1 MSSDIVPF
9 LKWWF
14 FTLMIGWITFP
25 ITFRLFKN
33 QFERGFTV
41 TKILGILLVS
51 FFHWILNILG
61 LSQNSQAGILMAI
74 ILVLGGS
81 FWVLNRAEWSEFK
94 NWCEKHLSFVLLV
107 ELVFL
112 LAFIGMAWV
121 RAYNPDINGTEKP
134 MELMFINS
142 ILRSPTFPPQDA
154 WLSAYSISYYY
165 FGYVMVALIA
175 KLTATAAGVAF
186 NLAIAL
192 IFALAFIGSFG
203 IILNLISRYAQKTSP
218 DNFQLM
224 KVVPFAFLGPTVLL
238 LVGNFYGIL
247 NVLHTHHIFADLE
260 VPAVW
265 FETGRIDQESQA
277 VIEPQVVVGR
287 INFWEWMD
295 LKLLNPIPAREVP
308 FQGIQQGNWFF
319 ASRVVHDR
327 NLTGYDPEAI
337 DEFPAFS
344 FLLADLHPHVLGLP
358 FVLLVILLCFEWML
372 NFRHPK
378 EDLTHQPVKLDR
390 IALSAIIL
398 GSLIFLNTWDF
409 PIYVFLFGLSGSL
422 AHFHQNEEN
431 FVWKN
436 FLQYLYPVIS
446 VMVLSVILYIPF
458 LVGLQSQAGGI
469 IPNAI
474 YPTKL
479 RQSFVMFGPLLVA
492 IVSFVIL
499 VLRKNKQAVDYKFGL
514 KTSLAFLILM
524 ALITVLLVVVVIN
537 SPTMAPLVNGAISPF
552 TLNQAIGWLLMRRV
566 VEGGTL
572 LVGLLLMV
580 AVLAVLWGLRKKGS
594 ASLMFIF
601 SMLITGTLLL
611 LGPEFVYL
619 RDNFGWRMNTL
630 FKFYFQIWIMW
641 SLAAGFGFWYLLK
654 QAKGWG
660 RIVVSTVV
668 GVGFLLGSVYTVGT
682 IQTTTAGIRG
692 SVSSNGLRTPT
703 LDGLEYYRLYYP
715 DDWALIDWMNN
726 NLPHDAIILEGTKGA
741 YWVEGR
747 SSRVSM
753 ITGFP
758 TVMGWV
764 NHEAQWRG
772 DYFSNLANRESDIQT
787 IYTTRDWIVVEDLLD
802 RYGVTHVIVSPL
814 EYEWYRGIQQN
825 KFDQNMQRVFEYNG
839 AVIYQR

>member
-1 MSSDIVPF
+1 MHPDIVPF
-9 LKWWF
+9 LKWWLF
-14 FTLMIGWITFP
+14 ALIIGWITFP
-25 ITFRLFKN
+25 ITFRLFKK
-33 QFERGFTV
+33 QIERGFTV
-41 TKILGILLVS
+41 SKILGILLVS
-51 FFHWILNILG
+51 FSHWILNILK
-61 LSQNSQAGILMAI
+61 LSQNSQAGILMAMI
-74 ILVLGGS
+74 VVLVGS
-81 FWVLNRAEWSEFK
+81 LWVLNRACWPEFK
-94 NWCEKHLSFVLLV
+94 NWCSKHLSFVLIT

-112 LAFIGMAWV
+112 LAFIGMAWL

-154 WLSAYSISYYY
+154 WLSDYSISYYY

-175 KLTATAAGVAF
+175 KLTGTSAGITF

-192 IFALAFIGSFG
+192 IFALAFIASFG

-218 DNFQLM
+218 INFHLM
-224 KVVPFAFLGPTVLL
+224 KIVPFAFLGPFVLL
-238 LVGNFYGIL
+238 IVGNFYGIL
-247 NVLHTHHIFADLE
+247 NVLHSHHIFADLE
-260 VPAVW
+260 VPTVW
-265 FETGRIDQESQA
+265 FETGKIDQETQA
-277 VIEPQVVVGR
+277 VIEPKVLAGK

-358 FVLLVILLCFEWML
+358 FVLLVILLCFEWIL
-372 NFRHPK
+372 DFRHRK
-378 EDLTHQPVKLDR
+378 DGLVHQPVRWER
-390 IALSAIIL
+390 ITLSAIIL

-409 PIYVFLFGLSGSL
+409 PIYLFLFALSVGFTYFYQS
-422 AHFHQNEEN
+422 EET
-431 FVWKN
+431 FDWKN
-436 FLQYLYPVIS
+436 FLQYLYPTIS
-446 VMVLSVILYIPF
+446 VIVLSVILYIPF
-458 LVGLQSQAGGI
+458 LIGLQSQAGGI

-492 IVSFVIL
+492 ILPLVVL
-499 VLRKNKQAVDYKFGL
+499 VLRKNKQAVDYKIGWRF
-514 KTSLAFLILM
+514 SLAFFLLM

-537 SPTMAPLVNGAISPF
+537 SPSMGHLINGAISPF
-552 TLNQAIGWLLMRRV
+552 SLDQAISWLLMRRLA
-566 VEGGTL
+566 EGGTL
-572 LVGLLLMV
+572 LVGILLMV
-580 AVLAVLWGLRKKGS
+580 AALAVLWGLRKQGS
-594 ASLMFIF
+594 ATLMFVF
-601 SMLITGTLLL
+601 AMLITGILLL

-619 RDNFGWRMNTL
+619 RDNFGWRMNTI
-630 FKFYFQIWIMW
+630 FKFYFQVWILW
-641 SLAAGFGFWYLLK
+641 SLVASFGFWYLLK

-660 RIVVSTVV
+660 RIVVSILV

-682 IQTTTAGIRG
+682 IQTTTAAMRD
-692 SVSSNGLRTPT
+692 SVASNGLRTPT
-703 LDGLEYYRLYYP
+703 LDGLDYYRLYYP
-715 DDWALIDWMNN
+715 DDWAMIDWMNS
-726 NLPHDAIILEGTKGA
+726 NLPFDSVILEGTKGA

-747 SSRVSM
+747 SSRISM
-753 ITGFP
+753 MTGFQ

-772 DYFSNLANRESDIQT
+772 EYFSNLASREADIQT
-787 IYTTRDWIVVEDLLD
+787 IYTTRDWNVAADLLD
-802 RYGVTHVIVSPL
+802 RYGITHVIVSSL
-814 EYEWYRGIQQN
+814 EREWYGGIQQN
-825 KFDQNMQRVFEYNG
+825 KFDVNMQRIFENNG